1 MKMNQSGYAQ
11 FWVWW
16 TGRLL
21 TILLSVLCIIAAYR
35 IGYVRGWNAC
45 DTVAAA
51 LLRST
56 SKDYNAVIR
65 NYEETI
71 NGYKRLVDEC
81 QQTINHLQ
89 QQLTMCQNELAR
101 VTMEYQQTLAQIGR

>member
-1 MKMNQSGYAQ
+1 MKMNRLRQDPIWEWQAA
-11 FWVWW
+11 
-16 TGRLL
+16 RLL
-21 TILLSVLCIIAAYR
+21 TILLSVLCIIAAYKV
-35 IGYVRGWNAC
+35 GYMRGWSDCEAEA
-45 DTVAAA
+45 TAIMK
-51 LLRST
+51 ST
-56 SKDYNAVIR
+56 TKDYDELIR
-65 NYEETI
+65 GYEETI